1 MSITRSAITPMG
13 YGPQY
18 SPLLNLRRVA
28 VTPGDLQKQK
38 RTEIYTPLSFNHIET
53 QPIVSKA
60 EALRELCY
68 DTNLVDSLSKNQT
81 QPIMVVA
88 KTERKTGGKK
98 TISAEA
104 RRARMMYA
112 RTFLG
117 KKKNKSGGGMLDTS
131 AISGG
136 SSYDKAALKGGS
148 SYDKAALKGGSSYD
162 KAALKGGSSY
172 DKAALKGGSSYDK
185 AALKGGSSYDKAAL
199 KGGKSYN
206 KAALKGGR
214 SYDKAALKGGKSYN
228 KAAIKGG
235 AFLDRYID
243 WILDEPG
250 NNAQDNAVAAN
261 VAPANAAQVGAAQAQ
276 ANANAAQVNNVQ
288 ANAAAAQLLNNPAT
302 RNQIKSL
309 KDALR
314 TGSQKQIVNT
324 LSSISPALVH
334 LMGGNPTLGLIL
346 LGVQGI
352 TWLHNYLSDKRAA
365 AAQKDRELFAAQLA
379 ASNEIRNAFKK

>member
-131 AISGG
+131 AIS
-136 SSYDKAALKGGS
+136 
-148 SYDKAALKGGSSYD
+148 GGSSYD